1 MKAISLD
8 LWGTLIVPN
17 PQFAEKR
24 LILLKKMTHKS
35 ELDIESSFK
44 NIKKQYDN
52 SAVSTEFIFDVIKTT
67 LDIPLSIEDIMGSY
81 YALFEAYPPF
91 LCEKNIVSVL
101 QDKKGAM
108 GFHLVSNTLV
118 VKGSVLLKTLN
129 RHYDKIFD
137 LFDSL
142 TFSDEVGVA
151 KPDKAIFEKAYAFMR
166 DIPKNSVLHIGDNA
180 LTDFQGAKAFGFEA
194 ELVNFKKG
202 KGILSILSV
211 LKN

>member
-8 LWGTLIVPN
+8 LWGTLIVSN

-35 ELDIESSFK
+35 ENDIENNFK

-52 SAVSTEFIFDVIKTT
+52 TAVSSDFIFNLIKTT

-81 YALFEAYPPF
+81 YALFEAFPPF

-101 QDKKGAM
+101 QDKKETLGI
-108 GFHLVSNTLV
+108 HLVSNTLV
-118 VKGSVLLKTLN
+118 VKGSVLVKTLN
-129 RHYDKIFD
+129 QHYDNIFD

-142 TFSDEVGVA
+142 TFSDEAGVA
-151 KPDKAIFEKAYAFMR
+151 KPDKAIFQKAYAFMG

-194 ELVNFKKG
+194 QLVDFKGG
-202 KGILSILSV
+202 KGVVNIL
-211 LKN
+211 NN